1 MKFAAACL
9 CGALVVAAGACDG
22 DDADPTSTSTSGLS
36 GSPTKGSGAGS
47 PGASDGTTAT
57 GDDPGI
63 ESAIGVLTAIAG
75 GENVPAPTLQA
86 AQTALAAA
94 TAGVV
99 AGTPV
104 PETTSVGGTVVAGNT
119 PVRPA
124 APVLSIDVDV
134 ANGSG
139 PCDIVDASTSVDRGS
154 NVVVAVC
161 LESPEA
167 PPVSGSLTAIEVQL
181 EYGSQLSAVSGSGDG
196 VDDLD
201 SNPDLNQGPAL
212 GGDDWDC
219 NVLDQP
225 ASAPKASPSPA
236 RLVCNTSDF
245 NWNEVR
251 GASIALAL
259 IEFTAAGAGS
269 TDLTLVGTTGIL
281 ARFEEFLCL
290 DATADCRLA
299 RIEVR

>member
-9 CGALVVAAGACDG
+9 GGALVVAAGACDG

-36 GSPTKGSGAGS
+36 GSPTEGSGARS
-47 PGASDGTTAT
+47 PGASEGTTAP

-63 ESAIGVLTAIAG
+63 ESAIGVLTAVAG

-104 PETTSVGGTVVAGNT
+104 PETTRVGGTVVAGNT
-119 PVRPA
+119 PVRPG

-139 PCDIVDASTSVDRGS
+139 PCDIVDASVSVDRGS
-154 NVVVAVC
+154 TFSVAVC

-167 PPVSGSLTAIEVQL
+167 PPVSGALTVIEIHM
-181 EYGSQLSAVSGSGDG
+181 EYGSQLSALAGSGDG
-196 VDDLD
+196 MNDLN
-201 SNPDLNQGPAL
+201 SNPDLNQGDAL

-219 NVLDQP
+219 NLLDEA

-236 RLVCNTSDF
+236 RLVCTTSDF
-245 NWNEVR
+245 RYNQVQGETV
-251 GASIALAL
+251 ALAL
-259 IEFTAAGAGS
+259 VRFTAESAGS
-269 TDLTLVGTTGIL
+269 TDLMLGATGIL
-281 ARFEEFLCL
+281 AEFVELNCL
-290 DATADCRLA
+290 DSTTLCRSA
-299 RIEVR
+299 SIEVR